1 MDAVA
6 QFLTGEFDIAG
17 IEFQNWMLLMAA
29 IIFIWIIAMTLREA
43 S

>member
-17 IEFQNWMLLMAA
+17 IEFQNWMLLMAV